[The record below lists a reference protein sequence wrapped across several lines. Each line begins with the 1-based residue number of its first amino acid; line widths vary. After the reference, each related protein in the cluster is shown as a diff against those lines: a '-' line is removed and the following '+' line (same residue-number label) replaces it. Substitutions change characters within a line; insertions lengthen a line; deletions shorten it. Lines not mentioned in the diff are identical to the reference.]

1 MNSPFSALVSPVFT
15 PLTTAASITG
25 LTSASDAST
34 VISIPL
40 SETSIEGSSTTE
52 PRNERAAL
60 AIVSWLR
67 RSGRSGKTSTST
79 VLSSLLS
86 TGHPI
91 AGSQSDH
98 PAPSWPA
105 PLVSCMYLRSACW
118 RFRVGISHLSCP
130 ATSAADDR
138 SPRGADH

>member
-91 AGSQSDH
+91 AGSQSVG
-98 PAPSWPA
+98 PPRSIVASA
-105 PLVSCMYLRSACW
+105 VGLLYVSQE
-118 RFRVGISHLSCP
+118 RVLEI
-130 ATSAADDR
+130 
-138 SPRGADH
+138 